1 MLRSLSRHLTYVDH
15 VDQNEQITPQ
25 SLDYTTFTWPAQLKQ
40 LKQML
45 GNSLLGELDTDWDL
59 NSNLNIPTTKSLS
72 NRNSL
77 QNLRVPRCIN
87 KCLANLVVLRGSGSQ
102 FADVDL
108 FAQETMYPTWTLN
121 PKPPLHIATNF
132 TKLGKYEMSVG
143 LLSNCQST
151 VMCTSRALSRA
162 STMFSSRAYL
172 HQYFEHGMEISAFE
186 SAFATVEDLVGRYLS
201 L

>member
-15 VDQNEQITPQ
+15 VDQNEQISPQ
-25 SLDYTTFTWPAQLKQ
+25 SLDYTTFTWPTQLKQ

-59 NSNLNIPTTKSLS
+59 NSNLNIPTIKSSS
-72 NRNSL
+72 NRNLL

-87 KCLANLVVLRGSGSQ
+87 KCLANLVVLRGSGSH

-121 PKPPLHIATNF
+121 PKPPLHVAANF
-132 TKLGKYEMSVG
+132 TKLGKYEMSIG

>member
-121 PKPPLHIATNF
+121 PKPPLHVATNF

>member
-1 MLRSLSRHLTYVDH
+1 MS
-15 VDQNEQITPQ
+15 PQ
-25 SLDYTTFTWPAQLKQ
+25 SLDYTTFTWPTQLKQ

-45 GNSLLGELDTDWDL
+45 GNSPLGELDTDWDL
-59 NSNLNIPTTKSLS
+59 NSNLNTPTMKSSSS
-72 NRNSL
+72 NSNSL
-77 QNLRVPRCIN
+77 QHWSVPRCNN
-87 KCLANLVVLRGSGSQ
+87 KCLANLVVLRGNGSHV
-102 FADVDL
+102 ANVDL

-121 PKPPLHIATNF
+121 PKPPLHIAANF

-151 VMCTSRALSRA
+151 VMCTSRALARA

-172 HQYFEHGMEISAFE
+172 HQYFEHGMEMSAFE
-186 SAFATVEDLVGRYLS
+186 SAFATVEDVVGRYLS